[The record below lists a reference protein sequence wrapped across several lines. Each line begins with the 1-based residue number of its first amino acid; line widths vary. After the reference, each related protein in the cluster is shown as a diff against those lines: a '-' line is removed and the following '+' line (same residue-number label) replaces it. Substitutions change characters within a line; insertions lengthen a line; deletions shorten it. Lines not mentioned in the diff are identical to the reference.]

1 MMTGKRITPAYT
13 GNTAW
18 IALIV
23 VFAEDHPRIHGEHAF
38 KNLWDALK
46 EGSPP
51 HTRGTLIAFI
61 PMIECFRITPAYT
74 GNTILRLISTR
85 NS

>member
-51 HTRGTLIAFI
+51 HTRGTQYRPGHRLSAAG
-61 PMIECFRITPAYT
+61 ITPAYT
-74 GNTILRLISTR
+74 GNTPKHSLRTP
-85 NS
+85 